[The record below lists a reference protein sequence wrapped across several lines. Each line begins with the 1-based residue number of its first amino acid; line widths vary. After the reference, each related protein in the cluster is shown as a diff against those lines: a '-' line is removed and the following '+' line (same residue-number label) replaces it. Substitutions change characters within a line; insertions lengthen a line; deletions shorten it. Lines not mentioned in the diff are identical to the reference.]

1 MDRTEMK
8 SCPECGMAASDRQ
21 QFCRRCGFEFPPES
35 LAEERALRAAIPEKG
50 MGSCITS
57 ALRIAFLLFLVGI
70 VIAIIPTRRT
80 PRGPSREK
88 ACYANMRVL
97 LGALEMYNMDS
108 PVMQK
113 TMNDQV
119 IKRLT
124 DENYLKGELG
134 RPEAGCRYTSTGD
147 MTGKGRIRCDVHGTV
162 ESEDQDR

>member
-8 SCPECGMAASDRQ
+8 SCPECGMAASDQQ

-35 LAEERALRAAIPEKG
+35 LDEERTLRAAIPEKG
-50 MGSCITS
+50 MGSCITT
-57 ALRIAFLLFLVGI
+57 AFRIVFFLFLVGI

-80 PRGPSREK
+80 PREPAREK

-113 TMNDQV
+113 VMNEQV

-124 DENYLKGELG
+124 DESYLKGEIS
-134 RPEAGCRYTSTGD
+134 RPEPGCRYTSTGD
-147 MTGKGRIRCDVHGTV
+147 MTANGRIRCDVHGTV
-162 ESEDQDR
+162 EGERQNR